1 MTISNNLIRNAIVS
15 TVDPTKMTATVIFL
29 DKDNITSGP
38 LQITGRGGKTVKDFW
53 LPEPGDYVTC
63 LMNPNNVTSLNQGCI
78 IGTYFNQE
86 NQVPNNADIDKRI
99 LDFGDGT
106 RIEYDKKTHTLSINC
121 VGLIKIN
128 GKEIHLND

>member
-1 MTISNNLIRNAIVS
+1 
-15 TVDPTKMTATVIFL
+15 
-29 DKDNITSGP
+29 
-38 LQITGRGGKTVKDFW
+38 
-53 LPEPGDYVTC
+53 
-63 LMNPNNVTSLNQGCI
+63 MNPNNVTSLNQGCI
-78 IGTYFNQE
+78 IGTYFNQV